1 MLGYDSTVRVTMTEM
16 LHHTKAV
23 VRGTKRALVLA
34 DMPFLSYGVTP
45 EASLENAGI
54 LMREGGAGAVKLE
67 GGERSARTI
76 ETIVRA
82 GIPVMGHIGLTPQS
96 IHQLGGHRVQGKT
109 REAGRQLLADALAV
123 QQAGAFAMVL
133 ELVPEQLAAAITE
146 RLHVPTI
153 GIGAGVGCSGQ
164 VQVVTDLLGMSAEF
178 TPRHARHY
186 TELHSI
192 IKAAAEAYRAD
203 VISGTFPGPAEGTRM
218 DSGTLDEILGRTA
231 LDRPEMVEVSRGIP
245 LDRDL

>member
-1 MLGYDSTVRVTMTEM
+1 
-16 LHHTKAV
+16 
-23 VRGTKRALVLA
+23 
-34 DMPFLSYGVTP
+34 
-45 EASLENAGI
+45 
-54 LMREGGAGAVKLE
+54 
-67 GGERSARTI
+67 
-76 ETIVRA
+76 
-82 GIPVMGHIGLTPQS
+82 
-96 IHQLGGHRVQGKT
+96 
-109 REAGRQLLADALAV
+109 
-123 QQAGAFAMVL
+123 
-133 ELVPEQLAAAITE
+133 
-146 RLHVPTI
+146 
-153 GIGAGVGCSGQ
+153 
-164 VQVVTDLLGMSAEF
+164 MSAEF